1 MPLVVDQIN
10 DMISA
15 GVPLEKITE
24 FKENKILEM
33 KQADIPVEKITQAF
47 GDIKYNR
54 TDIKKYWQSISK
66 EVEKDVKPDENI
78 DYSRISDVDEDVEV
92 GATADKIEKFLFGT
106 DERYQFKPYFERAIG
121 SSGINKIIKY
131 HSGGGLGFET
141 EQPEPDGT
149 GFLEKLT
156 EGAVGLVAEL
166 PTFLPG
172 ALVGGLTTRSG
183 GGSMFGGG
191 FSAGV
196 VQGIYTEALKR
207 GEVKNFA
214 EWWDIFIEEGLSEGA
229 KTGAK
234 LYAAYKVPG
243 LPFIKPFTNN
253 IVGSTIAQSTAYTA
267 VGVAMGDDLPTLED
281 FAVTNLLFAPFNIKA
296 SKKKIDNIVAK
307 TGKKPVDILD
317 DLVKDRTIWE
327 DINSKNTEIPRAYR
341 DIVPEKIT
349 TETIR
354 RDADI
359 TFEKMDKDLLTI
371 KENLKTQEKITEL
384 KKKNQEIYKLE
395 REKNNK
401 DNKVGSKIYK
411 ETELEVRKN
420 NPDATVAEINRAV
433 SEKLSTRT
441 NKKLEPIILEI
452 KKLESKLDKAR
463 DQINKTENS
472 IDKTETLKNEIRN
485 DVRIE
490 LDKSISYEAP
500 PKKIFETKNFVDNL
514 FYNLIDKNH
523 VFKRAEI
530 KARKLGIEYQTK
542 VGPYENFQL
551 LNGVRGPIEA
561 FIEKGAMDFKTG
573 DIVGPSLRS
582 IFTKYK
588 INTEI
593 IYKDFIRYA
602 ISKRA
607 IEKSTQGFETG
618 VNIKSA
624 KKFVKENPKFEQ
636 AFKEIVKVSELSL
649 KYLHD
654 SGVLSKEVYEAAL
667 KANKDFVPFFRDFL
681 DEAGQGNFSTNVR
694 NPLKYFKGSTKK
706 IKDPFES
713 IYNNIYT
720 FITIAK
726 RNEANVS
733 FIEMIEKGRKVDK
746 NFFTEVQL
754 SEKRTKETKI
764 TSKELENI
772 VENPASLKSSV
783 AEGFSVFRKESGMLK
798 DTEIVIYRNG
808 KREVWEVG
816 ETFARPTKIYDKGTF
831 QLVADFL
838 SLPSKTLRLGAT
850 GAAEF
855 MYNNIPR
862 DAFGGSIQSKGWY
875 PPFAQTIVGLAMV
888 IKPTRKA
895 FGLESIYEQYLKS
908 EALQNSIITL
918 DRTYF
923 NKSVKSYL
931 NKTNPINIIKNLPE
945 YFRVYVEF
953 SEKINR
959 MGVYKLALKRNLKE
973 GLDNTQALKK
983 AAVETRDNPID
994 YKRMGHSINGLNQLS
1009 AFFNARIQ
1017 GLNQTAKAFKER
1029 PAQTLAKNFMYIT
1042 APSVAL
1048 WFANHN
1054 DPDYQSLPQW
1064 RKDLFWNIRING
1076 TYYPIAKPFELGLV
1090 FGTGAERFLDYFYDK
1105 DPKALEK
1112 FGDATLVQLFKGIV
1126 PIPDIVKPFFEAANN
1141 RSFFFDRPIIP
1152 MGLENIPSE
1161 YQFTDFTSETTKLI
1175 AGLIRKINGDDFSKW
1190 SSPLVLEN
1198 GWRGWTGGIGGY
1210 ILALSD
1216 ELLDAAGVI
1225 DRSQKRTKMLSEY
1238 PIIKA
1243 INIKNPDRNAEP
1255 VTDFRKL
1262 FEPVNARIKAANLL
1276 EKRGEIAK
1284 AKKERAKLPKNW
1296 VVLEVAYRAMAVQE
1310 QVIKNINENPNSSA
1324 DEKLHL
1330 TNIVLKDMINGAK
1343 EAVNRYYKKEVYII
1357 KLDIE

>member
-33 KQADIPVEKITQAF
+33 QQADIPIEKITEAF
-47 GDIKYNR
+47 GSKKYDR
-54 TDIKKYWQSISK
+54 TDIQNYWKSISEEVKK
-66 EVEKDVKPDENI
+66 EVNP
-78 DYSRISDVDEDVEV
+78 
-92 GATADKIEKFLFGT
+92 ADKVDFSQIKSIDDIPKEVNAADRIEKYLFGT
-106 DERYQFKPYFERAIG
+106 DERYQFKPYMKKALG
-121 SSGINKIIKY
+121 NAGLNKIIKY
-131 HSGGGLGFET
+131 HSGGGLGYEVDA
-141 EQPEPDGT
+141 PVPDGT

-166 PTFLPG
+166 PTFIPG
-172 ALVGGLTTRSG
+172 ALVGGFTGAG
-183 GGSMFGGG
+183 GGMFGGG
-191 FSAGV
+191 FSAGA
-196 VQGIYTEALKR
+196 VQGIYTEALQR
-207 GEVKNFA
+207 GEVKNFP
-214 EWWDIFIEEGLSEGA
+214 EWWDIFMEEGLSEGA
-229 KTGAK
+229 KTGAQ
-234 LYAAYKVPG
+234 LYAAYVVPG

-253 IVGSTIAQSTAYTA
+253 IIGSTLIQSTAYTA
-267 VGVAMGDDLPTLED
+267 AGVAMGDELPTLED
-281 FAVTNLLFAPFNIKA
+281 FAITNLLFAPFNINA

-307 TGKKPVDILD
+307 TGKKPIDIID
-317 DLVKDRTIWE
+317 NAIKDRTIIE
-327 DINSKNTEIPRAYR
+327 DINSKNIEIPRAYR
-341 DIVPEKIT
+341 DIVPEKVT
-349 TETIR
+349 LETIK

-359 TFEKMDKDLLTI
+359 AFEKMDKDLLTI

-384 KKKNQEIYKLE
+384 KNKNKEIYKTE
-395 REKNNK
+395 REKNKK
-401 DNKVGSKIYK
+401 DGNTLSPFFKKTFK
-411 ETELEVRKN
+411 EERKKNPNITFTEVTRVVEK
-420 NPDATVAEINRAV
+420 
-433 SEKLSTRT
+433 KLSDRT
-441 NKKLEPIILEI
+441 NKKLEENLLKI
-452 KKLESKLDKAR
+452 KKLELKLDKASK
-463 DQINKTENS
+463 DQIDKVDKPLDEVRNKLDES
-472 IDKTETLKNEIRN
+472 IAKDP
-485 DVRIE
+485 
-490 LDKSISYEAP
+490 P
-500 PKKIFETKNFVDNL
+500 PKKIFEMKNFVDDL
-514 FYNLIDKNH
+514 FYNLLDKNH

-530 KARKLGIEYQTK
+530 KARKLGIEYETK

-551 LNGVRGPIEA
+551 LNGVRGTIEA
-561 FIEKGAMDFKTG
+561 FIEKGALDFKTG
-573 DIVGPSLRS
+573 NIIGPSLRS
-582 IFTKYK
+582 VFTKYK
-588 INTEI
+588 INTEA
-593 IYKDFIRYA
+593 IYKDFKRYA
-602 ISKRA
+602 IAKRA
-607 IEKSTQGFETG
+607 IEKSSQGFQTG
-618 VNIKSA
+618 VDIKAA
-624 KKFVKENPKFEQ
+624 KQFVKENSKFEEP
-636 AFKEIVKVSELSL
+636 FREIVKVSEFSL
-649 KYLHD
+649 KYLLD
-654 SGVLSKEVYEAAL
+654 AGVISKEVYQAAL

-681 DEAGQGNFSTNVR
+681 EESGQGNFSTTVR
-694 NPLKYFKGSTKK
+694 NPLKYFKGSKRK
-706 IKDPFES
+706 IIDPFES

-733 FIEMIEKGRKVDK
+733 FIEMIEKGRKKDK
-746 NFFTEVQL
+746 NFFPEVQL

-764 TSKELENI
+764 TPKELESI
-772 VENPASLKSSV
+772 VDNPASLKSSV
-783 AEGFSVFRKESGMLK
+783 ADGFSVFRKESGILK
-798 DTEIVIYRNG
+798 DTEIVVYRNG

-816 ETFARPTKIYDKGTF
+816 ETFARPTKVFDKGTF
-831 QLVADFL
+831 EIVANFL

-875 PPFAQTIVGLAMV
+875 PPFTQTVVGLSMA
-888 IKPTRKA
+888 IKPLRKV
-895 FGLESIYEQYLKS
+895 FGLESVHEKYLKS

-923 NKSVKSYL
+923 NKTVKSHL
-931 NKTNPINIIKNLPE
+931 TKTNPINLIKNLPE
-945 YFRVYVEF
+945 YFRVYIEF

-959 MGVYKLALKRNLKE
+959 MGVYKLALDRNLKK

-1076 TYYPIAKPFELGLV
+1076 TYYPIAKPFELGLI

-1112 FGDATLVQLFKGIV
+1112 FGDATLVQLFKGVV
-1126 PIPDIVKPFFEAANN
+1126 PVPDFLKPFWEAENN

-1152 MGLENIPSE
+1152 MGLEGIPSE

-1198 GWRGWTGGIGGY
+1198 AWRGWSGGVGGY

-1216 ELLDAAGVI
+1216 SLLDAAGVI
-1225 DRSQKRTKMLSEY
+1225 DRSKNRKKMLSEY
-1238 PIIKA
+1238 PVIKA
-1243 INIKNPDRNAEP
+1243 IFIKNPDRNAEP
-1255 VTDFRKL
+1255 ITDFRTL
-1262 FEPVNARIKAANLL
+1262 FKPVNARIKAANLL
-1276 EKRGEIAK
+1276 QQKGEIEK
-1284 AKKERAKLPKNW
+1284 AKKERAKLPEGW
-1296 VVLEVAYRAMAVQE
+1296 VTLEVAYRAMAVQE
-1310 QVIKNINENPNSSA
+1310 DFIRNINEGTKNPE
-1324 DEKLHL
+1324 EKLFL
-1330 TNIVLKDMINGAK
+1330 TNMVLKDMINGAK
-1343 EAVNRYYKKEVYII
+1343 EAINMYYKKEVYII
-1357 KLDIE
+1357 KKEMD

>member
-1 MPLVVDQIN
+1 MPVIVDQIN
-10 DMISA
+10 DMIKA
-15 GVPLEKITE
+15 GVPIQEINN

-33 KQADIPVEKITQAF
+33 KQADIPVEKITETF
-47 GDIKYNR
+47 GDVKYDR
-54 TDIKKYWQSISK
+54 TDIKNYWKSISEEVKKDINPADEVDFSQIKSIEDIPK
-66 EVEKDVKPDENI
+66 EVN
-78 DYSRISDVDEDVEV
+78 
-92 GATADKIEKFLFGT
+92 AADRIEKFLFGT
-106 DERYQFKPYFERAIG
+106 DDRYQFKPYFKKALG
-121 SSGINKIIKY
+121 NSGLNKIIKY
-131 HSGGGLGFET
+131 HSGGGWGYEVDVP
-141 EQPEPDGT
+141 QPEGT
-149 GFLEKLT
+149 GFLEKVT
-156 EGAVGLVAEL
+156 ESFTGLFAEL
-166 PTFLPG
+166 PTFVPG
-172 ALVGGLTTRSG
+172 AMVGGYVG
-183 GGSMFGGG
+183 GTGGAMFGGG
-191 FSAGV
+191 FSAGA

-207 GEVKNFA
+207 KKVKNFA
-214 EWWDIFIEEGLSEGA
+214 EWWDIFMEEGLNEGA
-229 KTGAK
+229 KTGVQ
-234 LYAAYKVPG
+234 LYAAYKVPR

-253 IVGSTIAQSTAYTA
+253 LIGSTLTQSTAYTA
-267 VGVAMGDDLPTLED
+267 AGLAMGDELPTLED
-281 FAVTNLLFAPFNIKA
+281 FAVLNVIFAPFNIKA
-296 SKKKIDNIVAK
+296 SKKKIENIVTK
-307 TGKKPVDILD
+307 TGKKPIDIIDNLIQ
-317 DLVKDRTIWE
+317 DRTIWE
-327 DINSKNTEIPRAYR
+327 DINSKNIEIPRAYR
-341 DIVPEKIT
+341 DIAPEKAKI
-349 TETIR
+349 ETIKR
-354 RDADI
+354 
-359 TFEKMDKDLLTI
+359 MKDFA
-371 KENLKTQEKITEL
+371 ENKKIQEKITEL

-401 DNKVGSKIYK
+401 DSKVGSKLHK
-411 ETELEVRKN
+411 ETVLEVRKN
-420 NPDATVAEINRAV
+420 NPDSTVAEIDRAV

-452 KKLESKLDKAR
+452 KKLESKLDKTSK
-463 DQINKTENS
+463 DQIDKVDKPLDEVRSKLDESIADEPKVKTFEM
-472 IDKTETLKNEIRN
+472 
-485 DVRIE
+485 
-490 LDKSISYEAP
+490 
-500 PKKIFETKNFVDNL
+500 KKFVDDV
-514 FYNLIDKNH
+514 FYNLLDKNH

-530 KARKLGIEYQTK
+530 KAKKLGIKYETQ
-542 VGPYENFQL
+542 VSPYENFQL
-551 LNGVRGPIEA
+551 LNGVRGPIET

-573 DIVGPSLRS
+573 EIVGPSLRS

-588 INTEI
+588 INTEA
-593 IYKDFIRYA
+593 IYKDFVRYA

-607 IEKSTQGFETG
+607 IEKSSQGFETG
-618 VNIKSA
+618 VNIKAA
-624 KKFVKENPKFEQ
+624 KQFVKENSHFEKS
-636 AFKEIVKVSELSL
+636 FREIVKVSELSL

-681 DEAGQGNFSTNVR
+681 EESGQGNFSTNVR
-694 NPLKYFKGSTKK
+694 NPLKYFKGSKKK
-706 IKDPFES
+706 IIDPFES

-733 FIEMIEKGRKVDK
+733 FIEMIEKGQKADK
-746 NFFTEVQL
+746 SFFPEVYL

-764 TSKELENI
+764 TPKELESI
-772 VENPASLKSSV
+772 VDNPASLKSSV
-783 AEGFSVFRKESGMLK
+783 ADGFSVFRKESGMLK

-831 QLVADFL
+831 RMVADFL

-855 MYNNIPR
+855 VYNNVAR
-862 DAFGGSIQSKGWY
+862 DATSGAILSKGWY
-875 PPFAQTIVGLAMV
+875 PPFTQTLIGLAMV

-895 FGLESIYEQYLKS
+895 FGLESVFEKYSKS
-908 EALQNSIITL
+908 EALQNSIITM

-931 NKTNPINIIKNLPE
+931 NKPNPINLIKNLPE
-945 YFRVYVEF
+945 YFRVYIEF

-959 MGVYKLALKRNLKE
+959 MGVYKLALDRNLKK

-983 AAVETRDNPID
+983 AAVETRNNPID

-1017 GLNQTAKAFKER
+1017 GLNQVGKAFKER
-1029 PAQTLAKNFMYIT
+1029 PTSTLAKSFMYIT

-1048 WFANHN
+1048 WFANHD

-1076 TYYPIAKPFELGLV
+1076 TYYPVAKPFEMGLI

-1105 DPKALEK
+1105 DPKAIEK
-1112 FGDATLVQLFKGIV
+1112 FKDATLVSLFKGII

-1152 MGLENIPSE
+1152 MGLQDIPSE

-1175 AGLIRKINGDDFSKW
+1175 AGLIRKVNGDDFSKW

-1198 GWRGWTGGIGGY
+1198 TWRGWSGGIGGY

-1216 ELLDAAGVI
+1216 SLLDAAGII
-1225 DRSQKRTKMLSEY
+1225 DRSKKRKKMLSEY

-1243 INIKNPDRNAEP
+1243 IFIKNPDRNAEP
-1255 VTDFRKL
+1255 ITDFRTL
-1262 FEPVNARIKAANLL
+1262 FKPIHNRIKAYNILK
-1276 EKRGEIAK
+1276 EKGQIEK
-1284 AKKERAKLPKNW
+1284 AKKERAKLPEGW
-1296 VVLEVAYRAMAVQE
+1296 VILDIAYRAMKVQE
-1310 QVIKNINENPNSSA
+1310 EVIRNINENPKSSPE
-1324 DEKLHL
+1324 EKLHL

-1357 KLDIE
+1357 KLDME